1 MAWKEREL
9 NWSLFCQ
16 LRVYP
21 VSWNHLQLCD
31 SRCHWSNG
39 TSQEGRFGSSFCQIR
54 FTYPQRGLAHQM
66 TSLFTRLL
74 VITHIISLVTYRP
87 WSAMAPPL
95 TNGSY
100 ELNLPSLRLRSNHKR
115 AAVFWAEDYNL
126 LWTDTPVLLPV
137 CRASGGNR
145 DKCTVQVEATHV
157 QHASPPAR
165 FTGRVD
171 VTGLFHLQTPPRAGF
186 HAKQSP
192 PAEIPLRWSLPN

>member
-1 MAWKEREL
+1 
-9 NWSLFCQ
+9 
-16 LRVYP
+16 
-21 VSWNHLQLCD
+21 
-31 SRCHWSNG
+31 
-39 TSQEGRFGSSFCQIR
+39 
-54 FTYPQRGLAHQM
+54 
-66 TSLFTRLL
+66 
-74 VITHIISLVTYRP
+74 
-87 WSAMAPPL
+87 MAPPL

-192 PAEIPLRWSLPN
+192 PAEIPLR